1 MEITTKAV
9 VLNAIKYQDSS
20 LIVKCYTESEG
31 VKSYLIR
38 GILKVKKGKLK
49 TAYFQ
54 PLTQLKI
61 TAKHNNKG
69 ALNQIKEVEVIHHY
83 NTIYKDIKKQSIAM
97 FLSEV
102 INYSIREEERNE
114 VLYQYIETSLLW
126 LDTHDKTSN
135 FHLFFML
142 NLSKYLGFYPDLSDS
157 HLEFFDLLK
166 GFFTDKKPYSEHIYG
181 RELNA
186 FKKLLGI
193 NFDALN
199 KVQYNSKTRQELL
212 LVLIQYFELHLSGFR
227 KPKSLD
233 VLKVIFS

>member
-1 MEITTKAV
+1 MEITTNAV

-20 LIVKCYTESEG
+20 LIVRCFTESEG
-31 VKSYLIR
+31 VKSYLLR
-38 GILKVKKGKLK
+38 GVLKSKKGKLK
-49 TAYFQ
+49 AAYFQ

-69 ALNQIKEVEVIHHY
+69 SLNHIKEVEVIHHY
-83 NTIYKDIKKQSIAM
+83 NSIYKDISKQSIAL

-102 INYSIREEERNE
+102 LTNSIREEESNK
-114 VLYQYIETSLLW
+114 VLYEYLEASLLW
-126 LDTHDKTSN
+126 LDTHDKISN

-142 NLSKYLGFYPDLSDS
+142 NLSKYLGFYPDLSNKD
-157 HLEFFDLLK
+157 LDFFDLTK
-166 GFFTDKKPYSEHIYG
+166 GHFTAQKPYSVHIFG
-181 RELNA
+181 NELKE

-199 KVQYNSKTRQELL
+199 KVQYNSKTRQQLL
-212 LVLIQYFELHLSGFR
+212 LILIQYFELHLSGFK

-233 VLKVIFS
+233 ILKVIFS